1 MDFVSIFAIFI
12 VYILGYILLAIPTLS
27 FIFILVIHKKW
38 FACDDNLSFINNFKK
53 ICKRELFIG
62 LSELLLSIVGAMLI
76 SLLPNPYFQLFEYS
90 EWIILTG
97 FLLIIVLWVIL
108 FVPYIKLRT
117 EVFGIP
123 RFPSTKTKKN
133 KSQYKLGVLNAKAI
147 GLYIT
152 MPLLSWIIIFASLFN
167 Y

>member
-1 MDFVSIFAIFI
+1 MH
-12 VYILGYILLAIPTLS
+12 ILGNILLAIPTLS

-38 FACDDNLSFINNFKK
+38 FVYDDNLSFINNFKK

-62 LSELLLSIVGAMLI
+62 LSELLLSVVGA
-76 SLLPNPYFQLFEYS
+76 LLPNPYFQLFEYP
-90 EWIILTG
+90 ERIIIVG

-117 EVFGIP
+117 KLFGVL
-123 RFPSTKTKKN
+123 RFPSTKTKNN
-133 KSQYKLGVLNAKAI
+133 KSQYKLGMLNAEAI
-147 GLYIT
+147 GIYIT
-152 MPLLSWIIIFASLFN
+152 MPLLSWVIIFASLFN